1 MICQVKSDNILKAL
15 NEAIDAL
22 GDIPEKTCTKQQ
34 KNAYN
39 LCVEIRNELIEKRKR
54 G

>member
-1 MICQVKSDNILKAL
+1 MERETVLKAL

-22 GDIPEKTCTKQQ
+22 GDIPAENSTKQQ

-39 LCVEIRNELIEKRKR
+39 LCVDARVELLKTDQDVEK
-54 G
+54 